1 MTKELSPLQE
11 NIKRARRVSVPLIA
25 VTTPDP
31 WHAVQQIFAVIP
43 NEVENPA
50 YVAPV
55 ATDTAA
61 VEPIPGAPAELDE
74 DEVDDA
80 TAEEAPAVEQKT
92 LPVVK
97 VEWDFVRGFIPRGKA
112 AKAWLKS
119 LGASTGGGEFA
130 AAAMPIEALQQVAA
144 QLPPRGILAM
154 HQADKWLR
162 ADSPCVAAGFIQAIW
177 NLRDEFKEDVRT
189 LVLLS
194 KGEFLPAEL
203 ADDVITFDD
212 PLPGNEQL
220 AAIIREQCEAA
231 ALPALADEELTRAV
245 EAVRGLSA
253 FGAEQVT
260 ALSLSREGLDIERL
274 WERKRQLIEQ
284 TPGLKVY
291 RGDKADAFSQIGG
304 CEVIKS
310 FLSRIMAG
318 VARPNAVVFVD
329 EIEKSLG
336 GASGDLSG
344 VTQDQLGS
352 LLSYM
357 QDHSAAGCIFIGP
370 AGAAKSAIAK
380 AAGAEGGIPTI
391 QLDLGAAKGSL
402 VGQSEQQ
409 LRSALKVITAVSNGQ
424 SLWIATCNSLADL
437 PPELRR
443 RFTLGT
449 YFFDLPDRPERAAIW
464 KIWATRFDNI
474 VWGREDL
481 PDDKGWT
488 GAEIKQCCE
497 IAWRLGCSLK
507 EAAKSVVPVS
517 QSAPERLEKLRSQA
531 DGRFLSASYE
541 GVFLKDRKEAAKPE
555 HAKKKRAINLE

>member
-1 MTKELSPLQE
+1 MANALSPLQE

-50 YVAPV
+50 YIAPV
-55 ATDTAA
+55 APGA
-61 VEPIPGAPAELDE
+61 VEPVTGAPADSDDE
-74 DEVDDA
+74 DEDDDA
-80 TAEEAPAVEQKT
+80 AAEEAPPAEQKT

-97 VEWDFVRGFIPRGKA
+97 VEWDFARGFVGRGKA
-112 AKAWLKS
+112 GKAWVKS
-119 LGASTGGGEFA
+119 LSSGNGGDGGAVAACDPFA
-130 AAAMPIEALQQVAA
+130 ALTVAA
-144 QLPPRGILAM
+144 KLPPRGIVAIHL
-154 HQADKWLR
+154 ADKWTR
-162 ADSPCVAAGFIQAIW
+162 EAAIVQAVW

-231 ALPALADEELTRAV
+231 GLPALAEEELTRAV

-260 ALSLSREGLDIERL
+260 ALSLTREGLDVERL

-291 RGDKADAFSQIGG
+291 RGEKADAFSQIGG
-304 CEVIKS
+304 CEIIKS
-310 FLSRIMAG
+310 FLSRIMTG

-449 YFFDLPDRPERAAIW
+449 YFFDLPDKSERRAIW
-464 KIWATRFDNI
+464 NIWTGRFNLQPPF
-474 VWGREDL
+474 VGAGSGFKHEEL
-481 PDDKGWT
+481 PDDNGWT

-531 DGRFLSASYE
+531 DGRFL
-541 GVFLKDRKEAAKPE
+541 
-555 HAKKKRAINLE
+555 